1 MVTPKVGYERFINI
15 LAVILP
21 FLVAEIIVC
30 MYSIFETKMVV
41 TKPTSVALFC
51 CFFVIY
57 FFRKF
62 HSPWQYLIH
71 TKHEL
76 TMYEWWT

>member
-21 FLVAEIIVC
+21 FLVAEIIVH
-30 MYSIFETKMVV
+30 SIFETKMLV
-41 TKPTSVALFC
+41 TKPTSAALFC
-51 CFFVIY
+51 CFLVVYFV
-57 FFRKF
+57 RKF
-62 HSPWQYLIH
+62 HLPWQYLIH